1 MLCSMRQQNSK
12 KALYIE
18 GKVVPMVGNEAKL
31 FAWKFKNGYLTPH
44 N

>member
-1 MLCSMRQQNSK
+1 MLCSMRQQNRK

-18 GKVVPMVGNEAKL
+18 GKVVGNEAKL
-31 FAWKFKNGYLTPH
+31 FAWKFKYGYLTPH